1 MLFSTQQH
9 FHTNMFS
16 FQRRK
21 LPETLYL
28 CEGVLFNWYVRSK
41 SLVSMTQ
48 SIILSINQL
57 INQSIN
63 LLVILHCHLYFAKVR
78 ISKQPQICNW
88 IFAHCFKSSSLKFC
102 KCIEDVNVRIMV
114 FNTTFILL
122 MDEYE

>member
-1 MLFSTQQH
+1 MAMLFSTQQH
-9 FHTNMFS
+9 THMFS
-16 FQRRK
+16 FQRKK

-57 INQSIN
+57 INQSIS
-63 LLVILHCHLYFAKVR
+63 LYPAKVR

-114 FNTTFILL
+114 FNTTFNNISVISWRSC
-122 MDEYE
+122 Y